1 MMSSFS
7 SDSEQYVYY
16 DVESNPVQ
24 KKTKYGETI
33 ELKGILKKDDPEE
46 EKRLSDM
53 INFISMVGI
62 IILSIPIIFCDFY
75 YSFTDE
81 SCVDFLPENLNLNL
95 KMYLLVSV
103 CFNIV
108 WLILVA
114 LSTYYLPSRADVLAI
129 RRLTKILILVA
140 SFINLVTFV
149 NNIIGSILFWG
160 TLYTSQVCNSNIST
174 YIFVSLI
181 IKFVANIRHAFI
193 PFTSSNNLYV

>member
-1 MMSSFS
+1 MS
-7 SDSEQYVYY
+7 SDSEIDLYY
-16 DVESNPVQ
+16 DMESNPVH
-24 KKTKYGETI
+24 KKTKYGESN

-53 INFISMVGI
+53 INFIYMMGI
-62 IILSIPIIFCDFY
+62 IIISIPFIFCDFY
-75 YSFTDE
+75 YSFAYV
-81 SCVDFLPENLNLNL
+81 SCVDVSPENLNLNL

-108 WLILVA
+108 WLMLVA
-114 LSTYYLPSRADVLAI
+114 LSIYYLPSRDQVLAI
-129 RRLTKILILVA
+129 RRLTKIVILVA

-160 TLYTSQVCNSNIST
+160 ILYSSQVCNSNIST

-181 IKFVANIRHAFI
+181 IKIVTNIIHFSV
-193 PFTSSNNLYV
+193 PFTYLNNLQA

>member
-1 MMSSFS
+1 MMS
-7 SDSEQYVYY
+7 SDSEIDLYY
-16 DVESNPVQ
+16 DMGSNPVH
-24 KKTKYGETI
+24 KKTKYGEPT

-46 EKRLSDM
+46 EKRLSNM
-53 INFISMVGI
+53 INFISMMVI
-62 IILSIPIIFCDFY
+62 IIISIPIIVCDFY

-103 CFNIV
+103 CFNII

-114 LSTYYLPSRADVLAI
+114 LSIYYLPSRDQVLAI
-129 RRLTKILILVA
+129 RRLTKIVILVA

-160 TLYTSQVCNSNIST
+160 ILYSSQVCNSNIST

-181 IKFVANIRHAFI
+181 IKIVTNIIHFSV
-193 PFTSSNNLYV
+193 PFTYLNNLQA

>member
-1 MMSSFS
+1 MMS
-7 SDSEQYVYY
+7 SDSEIDLYY
-16 DVESNPVQ
+16 DMESNPVH
-24 KKTKYGETI
+24 KKTKYGESN

-53 INFISMVGI
+53 INFIYMMGI
-62 IILSIPIIFCDFY
+62 IIISIPFIFCDFY
-75 YSFTDE
+75 YSFADV
-81 SCVDFLPENLNLNL
+81 SCVDVSPENLNLNL

-108 WLILVA
+108 WLMLVA
-114 LSTYYLPSRADVLAI
+114 LSIYYLPSRDQVLAI
-129 RRLTKILILVA
+129 RRLTKIVILVA

-160 TLYTSQVCNSNIST
+160 ILYSSQVCNSNIST

-181 IKFVANIRHAFI
+181 IKIVTNIIHFSV
-193 PFTSSNNLYV
+193 PFTYLNNLQA